1 MTKKYITPEIIRLS
15 KKIAE
20 KWRMDIYEGC
30 LFVVESTRGDWDV
43 KAEIYDKPKVYLA
56 HNLGDRRY
64 YGFADPSN
72 SCGTVFSEDPHDSCF
87 PESWFPIPDIGDVLR
102 KLKELGWYIAHIY
115 TRHER
120 IGTEQEWTTEFEIT
134 AQHIPGGVYKRN
146 IAVSKSLLEA
156 CQSALLAVLE
166 GK

>member
-1 MTKKYITPEIIRLS
+1 M
-15 KKIAE
+15 
-20 KWRMDIYEGC
+20 
-30 LFVVESTRGDWDV
+30 VESTRGDWDV

-87 PESWFPIPDIGDVLR
+87 PESWFPIPDIGDCLR
-102 KLKELGWYIAHIY
+102 RLRELFG
-115 TRHER
+115 
-120 IGTEQEWTTEFEIT
+120 IT
-134 AQHIPGGVYKRN
+134 QIWVNYPDKGGVEIEFDDAGGGMHGFSGN
-146 IAVSKSLLEA
+146 TLLEA

-166 GK
+166 GR